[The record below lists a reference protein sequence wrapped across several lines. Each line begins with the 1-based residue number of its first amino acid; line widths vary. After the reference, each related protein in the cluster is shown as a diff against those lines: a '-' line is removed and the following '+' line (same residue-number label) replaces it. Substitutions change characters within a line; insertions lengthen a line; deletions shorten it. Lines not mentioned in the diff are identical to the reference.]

1 MRNFLHFAPKCP
13 YLKLRGGP
21 VKKANCIIC
30 NMRKMKKRIKE
41 NVAKL
46 WPWIPWFPIFLISLS
61 CLCHWQEGSWAGTK
75 DSRGRTS
82 YPVRGSSTLLLSGI
96 LQRCTLRCCAKILM
110 SYVWCREGNYI
121 YQKSK
126 NVYKYPPF
134 KLEAKTIQNDQES
147 WFRTFS
153 QLDMRAWLHNVQLL
167 FGCTN
172 IL

>member
-1 MRNFLHFAPKCP
+1 MRGFLHFAPKCP

-30 NMRKMKKRIKE
+30 NIRKMKKRIKE

-82 YPVRGSSTLLLSGI
+82 YPVRGSSTLLLSGV
-96 LQRCTLRCCAKILM
+96 LQRYNVLDISKLVHLYTQILCSCHMFGVEKGIISIKRAKM
-110 SYVWCREGNYI
+110 
-121 YQKSK
+121 
-126 NVYKYPPF
+126 
-134 KLEAKTIQNDQES
+134 
-147 WFRTFS
+147 
-153 QLDMRAWLHNVQLL
+153 
-167 FGCTN
+167 CTN
-172 IL
+172 IHLLNY